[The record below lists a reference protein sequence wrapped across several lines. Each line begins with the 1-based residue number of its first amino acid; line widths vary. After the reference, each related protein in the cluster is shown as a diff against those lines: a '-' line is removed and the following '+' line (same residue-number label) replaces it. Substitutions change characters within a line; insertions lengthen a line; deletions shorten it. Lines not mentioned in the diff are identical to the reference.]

1 MEDVVIEDLHDDG
14 DDDDDHDGD
23 DAEDDDDDNIVIE
36 DRLEFVAVCVGRI
49 SIGCLLW
56 GQPVLETHEDVMI
69 IFDLEFDVYLE
80 VKMIKLF
87 PNIKFLSSPQSYGRI
102 PQLSWS

>member
-1 MEDVVIEDLHDDG
+1 MVDDSDDDGDGDDG
-14 DDDDDHDGD
+14 DDN
-23 DAEDDDDDNIVIE
+23 DDDDNVVIE
-36 DRLEFVAVCVGRI
+36 DRLVHVAVCVGRI

-56 GQPVLETHEDVMI
+56 GQPVLETDNDMI

-87 PNIKFLSSPQSYGRI
+87 PNIKFLSSPQSCGRI

>member
-87 PNIKFLSSPQSYGRI
+87 PNIKFLSSPQSCGRI

>member
-14 DDDDDHDGD
+14 DDGD
-23 DAEDDDDDNIVIE
+23 EDDDDEDDDDNVVIE

-56 GQPVLETHEDVMI
+56 GQPVLETHEDDMI
-69 IFDLEFDVYLE
+69 IFDLEFNVYLE
-80 VKMIKLF
+80 V
-87 PNIKFLSSPQSYGRI
+87 NWR
-102 PQLSWS
+102 

>member
-49 SIGCLLW
+49 GIGCLLW
-56 GQPVLETHEDVMI
+56 GQPVLETHEDDMI

-80 VKMIKLF
+80 V
-87 PNIKFLSSPQSYGRI
+87 NWR
-102 PQLSWS
+102 

>member
-1 MEDVVIEDLHDDG
+1 MEDVVKENLHDDDGDEDNDDG
-14 DDDDDHDGD
+14 DDDDD
-23 DAEDDDDDNIVIE
+23 DDNVVIE

-56 GQPVLETHEDVMI
+56 GQPVLETHEDDMI

-80 VKMIKLF
+80 V
-87 PNIKFLSSPQSYGRI
+87 NWR
-102 PQLSWS
+102 

>member
-23 DAEDDDDDNIVIE
+23 DDYNVVIE

-49 SIGCLLW
+49 GIGCLLW
-56 GQPVLETHEDVMI
+56 GQPVLETDDDMV

-80 VKMIKLF
+80 V
-87 PNIKFLSSPQSYGRI
+87 NWR
-102 PQLSWS
+102 

>member
-56 GQPVLETHEDVMI
+56 GQPVLETHEDDMI

-80 VKMIKLF
+80 V
-87 PNIKFLSSPQSYGRI
+87 NWR
-102 PQLSWS
+102 